1 MITNSSLCYWIAE
14 LNAEFKSYGSAG
26 AAETDANDKKG
37 GENSLEEI
45 VALEDEHL
53 LDDQGAEDED
63 KASGNEEAADGELHL
78 LAEEVHHRC
87 NEDTRCHSNKADHN
101 AKG

>member
-14 LNAEFKSYGSAG
+14 LNAEFKSYGSTG
-26 AAETDANDKKG
+26 TAETDTNDKKG

-63 KASGNEEAADGELHL
+63 KASGNEKAADGELHF
-78 LAEEVHHRC
+78 LAEKVHHCC

-101 AKG
+101 AKA

>member
-14 LNAEFKSYGSAG
+14 LNTEFKSYGSTCT
-26 AAETDANDKKG
+26 AETDANDKKG

-63 KASGNEEAADGELHL
+63 ETGAGQKAADRQLHL
-78 LAEEVHHRC
+78 LPEVIHHCC
-87 NEDTRCHSNKADHN
+87 NCDARPDSNKTYHDP
-101 AKG
+101 KG